1 MSQTQDRQAWIE
13 QRKSDNYIFAD
24 VIQQADD
31 RYLINGQAFQVVKD
45 AEAGIDKQELANRY
59 MDILDSYDYV
69 VGDWSFQ
76 QLRLKGFYEDK
87 LPHTGIDQQISFLD
101 DYLYEYCSFGCDYFV
116 LKHLRSEEEI
126 NERNRQLKSKRNNQN
141 SKRKK
146 RRNSRHNNQG
156 NNHKKASKKQTKTV
170 GKRFSVKKKNSSRKA
185 NAVKVTDKKT
195 FKIRKK

>member
-1 MSQTQDRQAWIE
+1 MSQTEDRQAWIE

-87 LPHTGIDQQISFLD
+87 LPHTSIDQQISF
-101 DYLYEYCSFGCDYFV
+101 
-116 LKHLRSEEEI
+116 
-126 NERNRQLKSKRNNQN
+126 
-141 SKRKK
+141 
-146 RRNSRHNNQG
+146 
-156 NNHKKASKKQTKTV
+156 
-170 GKRFSVKKKNSSRKA
+170 
-185 NAVKVTDKKT
+185 
-195 FKIRKK
+195 